1 MNNPTT
7 VGHTAQAPR
16 ETVRKGG
23 MQGNRTR
30 VYPKVRGGVCDFC
43 GILDANTD
51 SQDQYKLC
59 PHYRG
64 ISLEC
69 NYCDPTKD
77 QREVTRIS
85 ELFVY
90 DHPSQKDSQ
99 GRPALAVVCNAF
111 TCVQKHRA
119 ELGLA

>member
-7 VGHTAQAPR
+7 AGIPAQQPR
-16 ETVRKGG
+16 TTVRQEGQMG
-23 MQGNRTR
+23 VRTR
-30 VYPKVRGGVCDFC
+30 VYPKVHGGICSYC
-43 GILDANTD
+43 GVLDQNQD

-64 ISLEC
+64 LSLEC

-85 ELFVY
+85 NLYIY
-90 DHPSQKDSQ
+90 DHPFKKDEQ
-99 GRPALAVVCNAF
+99 GRPLLACVCNSF
-111 TCVQKHRA
+111 TCTSAFNA
-119 ELGLA
+119 EYKR